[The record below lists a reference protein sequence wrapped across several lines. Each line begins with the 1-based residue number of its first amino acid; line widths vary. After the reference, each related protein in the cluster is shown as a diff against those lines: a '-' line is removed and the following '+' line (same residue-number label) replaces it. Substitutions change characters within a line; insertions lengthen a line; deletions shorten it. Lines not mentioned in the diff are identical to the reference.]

1 VYVLSHKLKVLT
13 EYLLRDFQR
22 QRQRQLLANSPSYF
36 ILNLVLSY
44 EDFCK
49 LKSATLQAL

>member
-1 VYVLSHKLKVLT
+1 MVYVLSHKLNVLT
-13 EYLLRDFQR
+13 EYVLRDF
-22 QRQRQLLANSPSYF
+22 QRQRQLLANSLSYF

-44 EDFCK
+44 EEFCK